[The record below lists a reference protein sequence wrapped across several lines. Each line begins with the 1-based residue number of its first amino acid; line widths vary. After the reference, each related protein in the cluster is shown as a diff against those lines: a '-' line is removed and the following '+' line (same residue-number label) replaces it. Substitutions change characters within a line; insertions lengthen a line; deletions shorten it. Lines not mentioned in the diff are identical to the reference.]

1 VRVRCVVRFRTNLTP
16 SAFLAWYRGCFS
28 GRGKG
33 GTNMTEMEQKI
44 YGIVGRVAKKDPAS
58 LKPEQHLT
66 ADLGIDS
73 PRALE
78 LLCDLEEAFGIEMP
92 EDAVG
97 KIETIGD
104 ILKLIETLKAAPAKG

>member
-1 VRVRCVVRFRTNLTP
+1 
-16 SAFLAWYRGCFS
+16 
-28 GRGKG
+28 
-33 GTNMTEMEQKI
+33 MTETEQKVLA
-44 YGIVGRVAKKDPAS
+44 IVGRVSKKDPAS

-78 LLCDLEEAFGIEMP
+78 LLCDLEDQFGIEMP

-97 KIETIGD
+97 KIETVGD
-104 ILKLIETLKAAPAKG
+104 ILKLIESIKAAPAKG